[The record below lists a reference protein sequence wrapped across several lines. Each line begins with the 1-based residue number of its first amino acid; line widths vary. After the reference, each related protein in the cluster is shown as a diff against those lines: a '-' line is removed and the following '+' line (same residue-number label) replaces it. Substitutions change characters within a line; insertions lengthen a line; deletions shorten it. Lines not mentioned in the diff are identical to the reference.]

1 MLLFGLLWLALAGRL
16 TDALSGP
23 ALLAALAIAVPA
35 GHLLADLAS
44 GLAHWFADTFFEEN
58 TRLIGPLLIEPFRE
72 HHRDPAGITR
82 HGFFEISGNNCLV
95 SIPALAALW
104 FWGPAE
110 GATAGLGAGLGLAL
124 ALSGA
129 FSILAT
135 NQFHC
140 WAHTRPRDLPKLA
153 AWLQGHRLIL
163 SRRQHARHHSGE
175 NDRAYCV
182 TCGWL
187 NPLLDRFQVFARI
200 ETGVRTLRRRPGAH
214 A

>member
-1 MLLFGLLWLALAGRL
+1 VVIFGMLWLALAARL
-16 TDALSGP
+16 AGALSGP
-23 ALLAALAIAVPA
+23 ALLAVLVFAIPT

-44 GLAHWFADTFFEEN
+44 GLAHWFADTFFEER
-58 TRLIGPLLIEPFRE
+58 TPVIGRLLIEPFRE

-95 SIPALAALW
+95 TIPALGALW
-104 FWGPAE
+104 LWGSVESQA
-110 GATAGLGAGLGLAL
+110 AGFGLAL

-140 WAHTRPRDLPKLA
+140 WAHTPPRDLPRAA
-153 AWLQGHRLIL
+153 AWLQQRGLIL
-163 SRRQHARHHSGE
+163 SQRQHARHHSGS

-187 NPLLDRFQVFARI
+187 NPVLDRFQIFSRI
-200 ETGVRTLRRRPGAH
+200 ESGVRFLRRRPGAH